1 MTTRPPE
8 PPDPGAAVPDNML
21 SPALLSRWQGL
32 PLGWFTTPAGVWKT
46 RFIAPHGALAL
57 LDTGCMRTRFQI
69 DGRTRDVD
77 VRAGG
82 FGLFGAGV
90 EVGVEQA
97 AAFDARRILLE
108 IDADALVR
116 RGLCDD
122 ELAPPLQHS
131 QFFDDPQ
138 LAAVLRQMLHEVREG
153 CPNGALFAESLS
165 LGVALHLRRTRAV
178 KADNVHERGKL
189 DPWQW
194 TRLEEL
200 VDHSLASD
208 LSLTTLAAAVGLS
221 KPHFVRMFRNT
232 TGKSPHRYVMQ
243 KRAERALHLMQR
255 SSLPL
260 ADIAVEVGFANQGHL
275 NRVFL
280 HHYGVT
286 PGAVRRQTRR

>member
-1 MTTRPPE
+1 MTTRPSKPPE
-8 PPDPGAAVPDNML
+8 PGSAAPDNML

-46 RFIAPHGALAL
+46 RFVAPHGALAL
-57 LDTGCMRTRFQI
+57 LDTGCMRTRFRI
-69 DGRTRDVD
+69 GDRTRDID
-77 VRAGG
+77 VHSGG
-82 FGLFGAGV
+82 FGLFGAGI

-108 IDADALVR
+108 IDTDALVR

-122 ELAPPLQHS
+122 ELAQPLQHS
-131 QFFDDPQ
+131 QFFDDAP

-178 KADNVHERGKL
+178 KADGAGERGKL

-194 TRLEEL
+194 ARLEEL

-208 LSLTTLAAAVGLS
+208 LSLTALAAAVGLS

-232 TGKSPHRYVMQ
+232 TGMSPHRYVMQ
-243 KRAERALHLMQR
+243 KRAERALHLMQC

-260 ADIAVEVGFANQGHL
+260 ADIALEVGFANQGHL

-280 HHYGVT
+280 HRYGMT
-286 PGAVRRQTRR
+286 PGEARRQARR